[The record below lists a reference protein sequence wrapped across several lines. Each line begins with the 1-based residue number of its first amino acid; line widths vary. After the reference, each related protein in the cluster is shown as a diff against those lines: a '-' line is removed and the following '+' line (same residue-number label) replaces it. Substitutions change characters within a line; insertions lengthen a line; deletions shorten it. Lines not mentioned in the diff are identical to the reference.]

1 MPSGCAPCWPA
12 SATISCWAESI
23 LTEAAHLARIAL
35 LDESVIAGIA
45 AGEVVERPASV
56 VKELVEN
63 SLDAGAGHVR
73 VEYEDRGVTRILVT
87 DDGAGIA
94 ADQIELALTRHATS
108 KIRRLDDLERVGTF
122 GFRGEALSSIAAA
135 SEIEMLT
142 ATEAAQAG
150 SRVLVRAGRVA
161 ERSAAAARRGTTVD
175 VRDLFG
181 AVPAR
186 RKFLKTAATEAGF
199 VTEAVRHFALA
210 RPDVHFTLLQN
221 GRSVIDVAP
230 VAGAA
235 ARMRQI
241 LGREVAAT
249 LVEVDARFGNLHLGG
264 FVSSAGTAYG
274 SARRM
279 AMFLGRRWV
288 KDRLL
293 FRSVLEG
300 YETYLLKGRF
310 PAAVLFLECDGG
322 SVDVNVHPAKLE
334 VRFAEPDNVRR
345 FVAEAVRDCLR
356 RSASPLG
363 RWGLDADEASR
374 RRAVVPPAFGSAS
387 GQHFAATPLSG
398 QAAGRAAQVT
408 AAGDE
413 ARDSVIPG
421 YLPSTSVQQPLL
433 GVSDAALQSD
443 LDLGDGCARGVLGS
457 LDVIGQVF
465 DGYLIC
471 EGDGELVLVDQHAA
485 HERILFERLMAAWA
499 ERSIASQSLLLPLPV
514 RVGAAG
520 VEACERAREELV
532 SLGWEID
539 TFGEEE
545 IVVRAM
551 PTMAAAASLSTLV
564 EALVADL
571 VSSGRALAAHRLAEK
586 VLATVACHSAL
597 RVGKPLDNAAARA
610 LLLETATV
618 PFAATCP
625 HGRPVART
633 LTRSQL
639 ERMFG
644 R

>member
-1 MPSGCAPCWPA
+1 MAEPSQT
-12 SATISCWAESI
+12 SE
-23 LTEAAHLARIAL
+23 LARIAL

-63 SLDAGAGHVR
+63 SLDAGARHVR
-73 VEYEDRGVTRILVT
+73 VEYHDKGVTRIVVT

-108 KIRRLDDLERVGTF
+108 KIRRLDDLQSVGTF

-135 SEIEMLT
+135 SEVELLT
-142 ATEAAQAG
+142 ATATAQAG
-150 SRVLVRAGRVA
+150 SRVVVVGGRVA
-161 ERSAAAARRGTTVD
+161 ERSAAAARKGTTID

-210 RPDVHFTLLQN
+210 RPDVHLTLVQN
-221 GRSVIDVAP
+221 GRTVIDAAP
-230 VAGAA
+230 VAGSA

-241 LGREVAAT
+241 LGREVAAS
-249 LVEVDARFGNLHLGG
+249 LVEVDARFGSLHLGG
-264 FVSSAGTAYG
+264 FVSSPGTAYG
-274 SARRM
+274 SNRRVSV
-279 AMFLGRRWV
+279 FLGRRWV

-293 FRSVLEG
+293 FRSVMEG
-300 YETYLLKGRF
+300 YETYLLRGRF
-310 PAAVLFLECDGG
+310 PAAVLFLECEGG

-345 FVAEAVRDCLR
+345 FVAEAVRDALR

-374 RRAVVPPAFGSAS
+374 RRAVTPSANAAAS
-387 GQHFAATPLSG
+387 GGWPATTRPG
-398 QAAGRAAQVT
+398 AGASRAQPT
-408 AAGDE
+408 RSDDDQTH
-413 ARDSVIPG
+413 DSAIPG
-421 YLPSTSVQQPLL
+421 YRPIPPPQQPPL
-433 GVSDAALQSD
+433 GVEAAAQQSD
-443 LDLGDGCARGVLGS
+443 LDLGPTFARGVLGS
-457 LDVIGQVF
+457 LEVIGQVF
-465 DGYLIC
+465 DGYLVC

-499 ERSIASQSLLLPLPV
+499 ERAIASQPLLLPLTV

-520 VEACERAREELV
+520 VEACEIAREGLL

-539 TFGEEE
+539 AFGEEE
-545 IVVRAM
+545 VVVRAM
-551 PTMAAAASLSTLV
+551 PAMAASAALAALV

-571 VSSGRALAAHRLAEK
+571 VSSGRALAAERLAEK

-597 RVGKPLDNAAARA
+597 RVGKPLDNVAARA
-610 LLLETATV
+610 LLAETATV
-618 PFAATCP
+618 PFAASCP